1 MFRFYS
7 PSLFRYTDGNNRK
20 GERALKRGIMILL
33 MLAAVMSLSISAG
46 ASEMKGSVEVKL
58 DAGELPVINGAVTIY
73 LVGIPIEGGYRLLDR
88 YGGGIVRAEDVGSS
102 NLAFWLGEL
111 TDGGRELLLDVD
123 GRVVFSG
130 VEEGLYLVEQTQRMD
145 GFYPFRAFLAEVPS
159 GGRWTRRFEP
169 AVLPITDESP
179 CTGDLTLYL
188 GTLSMFLS
196 GIGLIAC
203 GIWERKEK
211 KY

>member
-1 MFRFYS
+1 M
-7 PSLFRYTDGNNRK
+7 
-20 GERALKRGIMILL
+20 KRGMMALL
-33 MLAAVMSLSISAG
+33 VIAAVLSLSVTAG

-58 DAGELPVINGAVTIY
+58 DAGELPVTNGAVTMY
-73 LVGIPIEGGYRLLDR
+73 PVGIPTEGGYRLLDR
-88 YGGGIVRAEDVGSS
+88 YGGGIVRAEDVDSR

-111 TDGGRELLLDVD
+111 TDSGRELLLDVD

-145 GFYPFRAFLAEVPS
+145 GFYPFRAFLAEVPA
-159 GGRWTRRFEP
+159 GGKWTRRFEP
-169 AVLPITDESP
+169 AVLPITDEPP
-179 CTGDLTLYL
+179 CTGDMTLYL
-188 GTLSMFLS
+188 GTLGMFLS
-196 GIGLIAC
+196 GGGLVAC

>member
-1 MFRFYS
+1 M
-7 PSLFRYTDGNNRK
+7 
-20 GERALKRGIMILL
+20 KRGMLL
-33 MLAAVMSLSISAG
+33 LLALAALLSLSVSAG

-73 LVGIPIEGGYRLLDR
+73 LVGVPIEGGYRLLDR
-88 YGGGIVRAEDVGSS
+88 YGGGIVRAEDIGSR

-111 TDGGRELLLDVD
+111 TDSGRELLLDVD

-145 GFYPFRAFLAEVPS
+145 GFYPFRSFLAEVPS

-169 AVLPITDESP
+169 MVNPITDEPP
-179 CTGDLTLYL
+179 CTGDITLYL
-188 GTLSMFLS
+188 GTLAMLLS
-196 GIGLIAC
+196 GSGLVAC
-203 GIWERKEK
+203 GIWGRKEK
-211 KY
+211 ET

>member
-1 MFRFYS
+1 M
-7 PSLFRYTDGNNRK
+7 K
-20 GERALKRGIMILL
+20 WGIKILL
-33 MLAAVMSLSISAG
+33 TLVILFSLSTSAE
-46 ASEMKGSVEVKL
+46 ATEMKGSLEVKL

-73 LVGIPIEGGYRLLDR
+73 LVGVPIEGGYRLLDR
-88 YGGGIVRAEDVGSS
+88 YGGGIVRAEDVGSR

-111 TDGGRELLLDVD
+111 TDSGRELLLDVD

-145 GFYPFRAFLAEVPS
+145 GFYPFRAFLAEVPL

-169 AVLPITDESP
+169 AVSPITDEPP

-188 GTLSMFLS
+188 GTLSMFLTGS
-196 GIGLIAC
+196 GLIAC
-203 GIWERKEK
+203 GIWGKRKK
-211 KY
+211 N

>member
-1 MFRFYS
+1 M
-7 PSLFRYTDGNNRK
+7 
-20 GERALKRGIMILL
+20 KRGIMILL
-33 MLAAVMSLSISAG
+33 MLAAVMSLSVSAE
-46 ASEMKGSVEVKL
+46 ATEMKGSLEVKL

-73 LVGIPIEGGYRLLDR
+73 LVGVPIEGGYRLLDR
-88 YGGGIVRAEDVGSS
+88 YGGGIVRAEDVGSR

-111 TDGGRELLLDVD
+111 TDSGRELLLDVD

-159 GGRWTRRFEP
+159 GGRWMQRFEP
-169 AVLPITDESP
+169 AVLPITDEPP

-188 GTLSMFLS
+188 GTLGMILS
-196 GIGLIAC
+196 GGGLVAC
-203 GIWERKEK
+203 GIWMRKGKES
-211 KY
+211 

>member
-1 MFRFYS
+1 MR
-7 PSLFRYTDGNNRK
+7 RGMM
-20 GERALKRGIMILL
+20 ALLV
-33 MLAAVMSLSISAG
+33 LAAVVLLSVGAG

-88 YGGGIVRAEDVGSS
+88 YGGGIVRAEDVGSR

-111 TDGGRELLLDVD
+111 TDSGRELLLDVD

-130 VEEGLYLVEQTQRMD
+130 MEEGLYLVEQTQRMD
-145 GFYPFRAFLAEVPS
+145 GFYPFRAFLAEVPAD
-159 GGRWTRRFEP
+159 GQWTRRFAP
-169 AVLPITDESP
+169 AVFPITDEPP

-188 GTLSMFLS
+188 GTLGMILS
-196 GIGLIAC
+196 GGGLVCC
-203 GIWERKEK
+203 GIWNRKK
-211 KY
+211 RVK

>member
-1 MFRFYS
+1 MEIQ
-7 PSLFRYTDGNNRK
+7 LG
-20 GERALKRGIMILL
+20 GERRPASYQLLQHFVQRLFVEDNAGSGHLALYLSE
-33 MLAAVMSLSISAG
+33 LAG
-46 ASEMKGSVEVKL
+46 
-58 DAGELPVINGAVTIY
+58 
-73 LVGIPIEGGYRLLDR
+73 
-88 YGGGIVRAEDVGSS
+88 
-102 NLAFWLGEL
+102 
-111 TDGGRELLLDVD
+111 GGRELLLDVD

-145 GFYPFRAFLAEVPS
+145 GFYPFRAFLAEVPLD
-159 GGRWTRRFEP
+159 GRWTRRFKP
-169 AVLPITDESP
+169 AVNPITDEPP

>member
-1 MFRFYS
+1 M
-7 PSLFRYTDGNNRK
+7 
-20 GERALKRGIMILL
+20 KRGIVILL
-33 MLAAVMSLSISAG
+33 MLAALLSLSVSAG
-46 ASEMKGSVEVKL
+46 ASELKGSVEVKL

-88 YGGGIVRAEDVGSS
+88 YGGGIVRAEDVDSR

-111 TDGGRELLLDVD
+111 TDSGRELLLDVD

-169 AVLPITDESP
+169 AVSPITDEPP

-188 GTLSMFLS
+188 GTLAMLLS
-196 GIGLIAC
+196 GSGLIAC
-203 GIWERKEK
+203 GIWGRKEK
-211 KY
+211 ES

>member
-1 MFRFYS
+1 M
-7 PSLFRYTDGNNRK
+7 K
-20 GERALKRGIMILL
+20 WGIKILL
-33 MLAAVMSLSISAG
+33 TLVILFLLSTSAE
-46 ASEMKGSVEVKL
+46 ATEMKGSLEVKL

-73 LVGIPIEGGYRLLDR
+73 LVGVPIEGGYRLLDR
-88 YGGGIVRAEDVGSS
+88 YGGGIVRAEDVGSR

-111 TDGGRELLLDVD
+111 TDSGRELLLDVD

-169 AVLPITDESP
+169 SVNPITDEPP

-188 GTLSMFLS
+188 GTLSMFLTGS
-196 GIGLIAC
+196 GLIAC
-203 GIWERKEK
+203 GICGKRKK
-211 KY
+211 N